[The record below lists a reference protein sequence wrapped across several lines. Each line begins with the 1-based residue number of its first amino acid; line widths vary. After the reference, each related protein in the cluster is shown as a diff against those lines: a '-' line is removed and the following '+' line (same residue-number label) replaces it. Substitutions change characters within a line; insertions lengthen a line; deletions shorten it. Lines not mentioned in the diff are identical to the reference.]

1 MAVELKLVPCNP
13 EHPGRKLFRA
23 PSLGIE
29 LTVPTWYEDKMI
41 RLGLDRGSTLRDAYA
56 YAGVLSLYPVAPMQ
70 PCVEAVLRAKGFDP
84 DTGRY
89 IVTGGNFTCVELRK
103 CFDQY
108 VRATS
113 RFPDVPKGRME
124 IAPGVYA
131 PGSTEE
137 RCIKANFHR
146 SGEIAEA
153 YILCG
158 AMEIIPDWTGAL
170 GIMATALITEPGA
183 DLYDVIKAAY
193 MMKEPEPEPEPE
205 PITPVIHEPPA
216 DLVKFDWM
224 FILAAA
230 GIAYVALKRK

>member
-13 EHPGRKLFRA
+13 EYPGRKLFRA

-29 LTVPTWYEDKMI
+29 LTVPDWYEDKMI
-41 RLGLDRGSTLRDAYA
+41 RLYLDRGATLKDSY
-56 YAGVLSLYPVAPMQ
+56 YGAGVSSLFPVAPMQ
-70 PCVEAVLRAKGFDP
+70 PCVEEVLRAKTFIT
-84 DTGRY
+84 DTGEY
-89 IVTGGNFTCVELRK
+89 VVGVGQFTCVEFKK
-103 CFDQY
+103 CFDRY
-108 VRATS
+108 VRATE

-137 RCIKANFHR
+137 RCIKANFHKD
-146 SGEIAEA
+146 GDMAKA

-158 AMEIIPDWTGAL
+158 AMEITPDWTGAL

-193 MMKEPEPEPEPE
+193 MMKEPEPEPEPI
-205 PITPVIHEPPA
+205 PPVIHEPPA
-216 DLVKFDWM
+216 DLVKVDWM
-224 FILAAA
+224 FIIAAA
-230 GIAYVALKRK
+230 GVAYVALKRK